1 MAANGEAND
10 RPGVAATSTRLSRQQ
25 SSIADVSPCRLGQVI
40 SSCETRKI
48 RVYAPRYITLAIK
61 ITAAVTSGGQHLAG
75 RCMSHVFTAPITT
88 FADT

>member
-1 MAANGEAND
+1 M
-10 RPGVAATSTRLSRQQ
+10 TK
-25 SSIADVSPCRLGQVI
+25 SPLCGPPLALASLLGSENQGL
-40 SSCETRKI
+40 
-48 RVYAPRYITLAIK
+48 YAPAARYKVYKTLAIN